1 MSIKRTQPNSVFRTR
16 LIAGIEN
23 YSVEIKRVNPQAFIY
38 NGIDMEPAI
47 DRFLWFKYDREEY
60 PTQNPHV
67 RKIYKLY
74 SEGGVRSFTVN
85 NLIEKHLAQYIVADP
100 SVIFQIK
107 ETSNSRNIGKN
118 ILLNELGIFRLKD
131 TLSKRKMQGAALAQL
146 SEISKVK
153 ADILVMVTSVRFI
166 RFTLP
171 IFQGLGLK
179 VAYFT
184 TEKYLTDEEVRKV
197 LPIEFGFF
205 RCHLIWNLIK
215 DEGNNFLRKNYLELV
230 NRAFTLEKVFSL
242 IKPKAVVNVEGNL
255 AADALAA
262 EIGKKLN
269 IKTVCFQQGWAPII
283 HNGFRKL
290 NYDHFLTWGDGFSQ
304 ILKEYS
310 LKGKFNSLG
319 NFTISP
325 NLKAGSQQIDSIA
338 FFFQTVDT
346 MLTKDVYDS
355 FVEFG
360 LKLAAQYE
368 GKKIIFRPHPNYPFT
383 ETQYQEFG
391 KYSNLIIMKPFET
404 SLEEVL
410 QVSDIGVSV
419 FSSTLVECA
428 CSNVIPLIFNPLVI
442 EEFIPDMVSMK
453 AGLMVNS
460 VEDGIATIEKLLKT
474 NDDLYELYQGM
485 SRFRELYFES
495 TGSLALSNYKN
506 FFLKNIGNS

>member
-47 DRFLWFKYDREEY
+47 DRFLWFKYDREDY
-60 PTQNPHV
+60 PTENPHV

-74 SEGGVRSFTVN
+74 SESGVKSFSVN
-85 NLIEKHLAQYIVADP
+85 NLIEKHLAQYVVADP
-100 SVIFQIK
+100 SVRFQIK

-184 TEKYLTDEEVRKV
+184 TEKYLTDEEVRRV
-197 LPIEFGFF
+197 LPTEFGFF

-269 IKTVCFQQGWAPII
+269 IKTVCFQQGWAPLV

-290 NYDHFLTWGDGFSQ
+290 NYDHFLTWGEGFGQ
-304 ILKEYS
+304 IFKSYAPN
-310 LKGKFNSLG
+310 GNFTSLG
-319 NFTISP
+319 NYTISP
-325 NLKAGSQQIDSIA
+325 KLKKDSNSINAIA
-338 FFFQTVDT
+338 FFFQTIDT
-346 MLTKDVYDS
+346 LITKDVYDS

-360 LKLAAQYE
+360 LALAQQYPE
-368 GKKIIFRPHPNYPFT
+368 KKIIFRPHPNYPFT

-391 KYSNLIIMKPFET
+391 KFRNLIIMKPFET
-404 SLEEVL
+404 SLDDVL
-410 QVSDIGVSV
+410 QASDIGVSV

-428 CSNVIPLIFNPLVI
+428 CSNIIPLIFNPLVL
-442 EEFIPDMVSMK
+442 EEFVPDIVSMK

-460 VEDGIATIEKLLKT
+460 VENGLTTIENLLNSKEE
-474 NDDLYELYQGM
+474 LPELYQGM
-485 SRFRELYFES
+485 ETFRKGFYQA
-495 TGSLALSNYKN
+495 TGIEALNNYKN
-506 FFLKNIGNS
+506 FFKTIVQ